1 MAVTLKDIAQKAGVS
16 ITTVSRGLA
25 GYDDVAVETRQ
36 HIRQIAEELG
46 YRPNLLA
53 RRLQKQRTDTIGFIL
68 PTFGPRFSDPFFSE
82 FLAGIGNEAAAHEYD
97 LLVSTHAPDSPGEQQ
112 AYQRA
117 AQGGWVD
124 GLIVVRT
131 REEDARIQLLHKH
144 GFPFIAFGRC
154 LCDLDFPYVDED
166 SVAGMRLLVQH
177 FVDLGHR
184 RIGFIAPPD
193 NLMFGRLRREGFLE
207 TMAANGLEVA
217 PEWLVTGDLTQR
229 GGAEAA
235 GQLLA
240 AGLGITAVI
249 AGNDLMA
256 IGAINRIQQHGLRV
270 GQDIALGGFDDIP
283 LAAYTSPPL
292 TTIHQPIYDIGRQVC
307 AMLIALVNG
316 LAPNPGHILL
326 EPTLV
331 IRESS
336 GPPIAPSASS

>member
-1 MAVTLKDIAQKAGVS
+1 MAVTLKDIAYKAGVS

-25 GYDDVAVETRQ
+25 GYDDVAEETRQ
-36 HIRQIAEELG
+36 QIQQIAQELG
-46 YRPNLLA
+46 YRPNLIA

-82 FLAGIGNEAAAHEYD
+82 FMAGVGNEAAAHEYD
-97 LLVSTHAPDSPGEQQ
+97 ILVSTHAPDSPGERQ

-131 REEDARIQLLHKH
+131 REDDARVRLLHEH
-144 GFPFIAFGRC
+144 QFPFVAFGRC
-154 LCDLDFPYVDED
+154 RCDFDFPYVDED
-166 SVAGMRLLVQH
+166 SVAGMHLMVQH
-177 FVDLGHR
+177 FIDLGHR

-193 NLMFGRLRREGFLE
+193 GLMFGRLRREGFLA
-207 TMAANGLEVA
+207 TMAQNGLAVA
-217 PEWLVTGDLTQR
+217 PEWIVTSDLTQR
-229 GGAEAA
+229 GGAEAT

-240 AGLGITAVI
+240 LAEGLTAVI

-256 IGAINRIQQHGLRV
+256 IGAINRIQQHGLQV
-270 GQDIALGGFDDIP
+270 GRDLALGGFDDIP

-292 TTIHQPIYDIGRQVC
+292 TTIHQPIYEIGRQVC

-316 LAPNPGHILL
+316 LTPTPAHILL
-326 EPTLV
+326 EPTLI

-336 GPPIAPSASS
+336 GQPLVSPSF